1 MSTIAQDARPIH
13 SAYSAGEELVGAT
26 VGFLGVT
33 RIEPYNENGQM
44 ARGSLPWLK
53 VWKGDHLAARLNCA
67 HMAEI
72 TYAEVSDDGD

>member
-1 MSTIAQDARPIH
+1 MSTIAQDARPIR
-13 SAYSAGEELVGAT
+13 SAWSTGEEPTGAT

-53 VWKGDHLAARLNCA
+53 VWKGDHVAARLNCA
-67 HMAEI
+67 HMVEI
-72 TYAEVSDDGD
+72 TYAETPDD